1 MIPQQLLDT
10 IPIPL
15 LFFVIVL
22 ILLIGF
28 EIGFR
33 IGRWWQTRT
42 PEDTEGPTGVLVGSL
57 LALMAFLLGITM
69 SMADDRFDARRALV
83 LEESNAI
90 GTAYLRAGYIPAP
103 MSEESRELIRQYA
116 PLRVAVND
124 KAQLAANLRTSQE
137 ILNEL
142 WARAEI
148 VGRDFSTD
156 SNSLYIESL
165 NDVIDLNTSRTIAGI
180 YGRVPETI
188 VLLLLFGSALTLGM
202 VGYGAGLTYK
212 RSAIT
217 ALTLCI
223 ALAAV
228 LTLVIDLDRPRD
240 GFIQVSQEPLL
251 LLQQQIGPPQQPF
264 APSQATPA
272 P

>member
-1 MIPQQLLDT
+1 MIPQQLLDP
-10 IPIPL
+10 IPIPVVL
-15 LFFVIVL
+15 IVL
-22 ILLIGF
+22 VILLLIGF

-57 LALMAFLLGITM
+57 LALMAFLLAITM
-69 SMADDRFDARRALV
+69 GMAADRFDRRRALV
-83 LEESNAI
+83 LEEANAI
-90 GTAYLRAGYIPAP
+90 GTTFLRAGYIPAP
-103 MSEESRELIRQYA
+103 MSDESRELLRQYA
-116 PLRVAVND
+116 PLRVAVSD
-124 KAQLAANLRTSQE
+124 KVVLEANLKTSEQ

-156 SNSLYIESL
+156 ANSLYIESL
-165 NDVIDLNTSRTIAGI
+165 NDVIDMNTSRVIAGI
-180 YGRVPETI
+180 YGRVPETV
-188 VLLLLFGSALTLGM
+188 VLLLIFGATLTLGM
-202 VGYGAGLTYK
+202 VGYGAGLTYR
-212 RSAIT
+212 RSELT
-217 ALTLCI
+217 ALTLCV

-240 GFIQVSQEPLL
+240 GLITVSQEPLI
-251 LLQQQIGPPQQPF
+251 LLQQQIGPPQQ
-264 APSQATPA
+264 TPA